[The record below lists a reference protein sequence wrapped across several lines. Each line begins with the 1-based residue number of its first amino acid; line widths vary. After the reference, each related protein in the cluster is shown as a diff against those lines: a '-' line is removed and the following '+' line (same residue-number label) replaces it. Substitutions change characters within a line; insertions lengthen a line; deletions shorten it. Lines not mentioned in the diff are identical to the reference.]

1 MSDIYS
7 KEELLNLGFKVI
19 GKGALVSKEARF
31 FAIVGELGTGVRI
44 DAYSILTGRI
54 FLGKNVHI
62 SPFCFLGGTGG
73 AIRMG
78 ANSGLSTHVSVF
90 TKSAD
95 YSNPSLAGTLKLT
108 GNVFIGNYSI
118 VGSGSTIMPG
128 SKIEGQVSIGCN
140 SVINGSIKAGSVI
153 VNRGIGLVTLSRRTA
168 KPK

>member
-7 KEELLNLGFKVI
+7 KEELLKLGFKVV

-31 FAIVGELGTGVRI
+31 FAVSGELGAGVRI

-78 ANSGLSTHVSVF
+78 PHSGLSTHVSLF

-95 YSNPSLAGTLKLT
+95 YSNPSLTETPKLT
-108 GNVFIGNYSI
+108 GNVSIGNYSI

-128 SKIEGQVSIGCN
+128 SKIGNQVSIGCN
-140 SVINGSIKAGSVI
+140 SVINGSIRAGSVI
-153 VNRGIGLVTLSRRTA
+153 VNRGLGLVTLSRRRA